1 MVVSKLKR
9 IVISQQ
15 EEIKEKFQRE
25 NIIVRDIDLNRLK
38 GYLSAPNILAILGI
52 RRCGKSILT
61 WQIIGEKTFP
71 YINFDDER
79 LIDFQTKD
87 FDSLLEV
94 FYELYGD
101 FDTIVLDEIQNIKG
115 WELFVN
121 RLRRT
126 KRVIITG
133 SNSKLLSGEL
143 TNRLTGRYIDFV
155 LFPFNFKEYL
165 RYKRLSFSQESLYST
180 KSVGLLKKA
189 LEEYLKTGGL
199 PEVYLLGRDMLVRI
213 YGDILEKDVL
223 RRGNI
228 KKKTTFKELAR
239 YLVSNS
245 SLEFSYSK
253 LKNVFAIKDVHTI
266 KNWVS
271 LLQDSYL
278 VFTLERFSFKLKE
291 QFIAPKKLYC
301 TDTGLFNT
309 IGFTFTENIG
319 HIMETFVAVELLR
332 RRNYRFT
339 SEEVYYWK
347 DHQQREVDF
356 VVKEGRKVK
365 ELIQVCYDIENPRT
379 RERETKA
386 LLKAADELNCT
397 RLSVITWDLQGQEK
411 IQGKEIRFTPLYR
424 WILEVP

>member
-1 MVVSKLKR
+1 MTITELKR

-25 NIIVRDIDLNRLK
+25 NIILRDIDLNRLR
-38 GYLSAPNILAILGI
+38 GYFSAPNILAILGI
-52 RRCGKSILT
+52 RRCGKSILS
-61 WQIIGEKTFP
+61 WQIIGKEAFP

-87 FDSLLEV
+87 FDSLLEA
-94 FYELYGD
+94 FYELHGD

-126 KRVIITG
+126 KKVIITG
-133 SNSKLLSGEL
+133 SNSRLLSGEL
-143 TNRLTGRYIDFV
+143 ATTLTGRHIDFV

-165 RYKRLSFSQESLYST
+165 IYKGVSFSQRSLFST

-189 LEEYLKTGGL
+189 LEEYLKTGGF
-199 PEVYLLGRDMLVRI
+199 PEVYLLGRDLLVRI
-213 YGDILEKDVL
+213 YADILEKDVL

-228 KKKTTFKELAR
+228 KKKTTFKELAK

-245 SLEFSYSK
+245 SLEFSYNK
-253 LKNVFAIKDVHTI
+253 LKNVFSIKDVHTV
-266 KNWVS
+266 KNWLG

-278 VFTLERFSFKLKE
+278 LFTLERFSYKLKE

-301 TDTGLFNT
+301 TDTGLLHT
-309 IGFTFTENIG
+309 MGFTFTENIG
-319 HIMETFVAVELLR
+319 HIMETFVAEELLR
-332 RRNYRFT
+332 RQNYRFT
-339 SEEVYYWK
+339 SEELYYWK

-356 VVKEGRKVK
+356 VVKDAGKVK
-365 ELIQVCYDIENPRT
+365 ELIQVCYNIENPRT
-379 RERETKA
+379 REREMKA
-386 LLKAADELNCT
+386 LLKAADELNCS
-397 RLSVITWDLQGQEK
+397 RLTVITWDVEGQEK
-411 IQGKEIRFTPLYR
+411 TRGKEINFIPLYR
-424 WILEVP
+424 WALEMV